1 MQRWKESGN
10 KNGKTMEGWNVRKTV
25 NANKRDINDFEK
37 KWRSETVLREK
48 RYEDNKMK
56 GV

>member
-25 NANKRDINDFEK
+25 NANNRDINDFEK
-37 KWRSETVLREK
+37 KWRSETVLREIK
-48 RYEDNKMK
+48 
-56 GV
+56 